1 MSHTLTLDVSEEVYT
16 LLVKAA
22 KQTGQLPETLANEL
36 LTAVTRKL
44 TDDPVEQFIGA
55 LKSPVSD
62 WADKHDEY
70 IGNVIMGIIPNA
82 KWKGRINYENWR
94 D

>member
-44 TDDPVEQFIGA
+44 TDDPVEQFIGK

-62 WADKHDEY
+62 WADKHDQY
-70 IGNVIMGIIPNA
+70 IGNIIMETMNSA
-82 KWKGRINYENWR
+82 EYEG
-94 D
+94 DTDG

>member
-44 TDDPVEQFIGA
+44 SDDPVEQFIGA

-62 WADKHDEY
+62 WADKHDKY
-70 IGNVIMGIIPNA
+70 IGNVIMETMNSA
-82 KWKGRINYENWR
+82 EYEG
-94 D
+94 DTDG